1 MICAFFV
8 FRCNCCRI
16 GEKLQWCTTMEAFLY
31 FVHRLILLVFLLAFP
46 ACAAYVAVLETV
58 ADQQARVTVSLSD
71 RQYLTNVL
79 REEAVKQ
86 LPAVQNFTIMTRE
99 NIQQMLPPGKSVEE
113 CEGGCLVETGKNIA
127 ADYVCQ
133 ARIGSFDGDLT
144 LSAELYETAGNKL
157 IASFNGQGA
166 SMKDLLQLVRTK
178 SPDFFRSVK
187 GSGSFSGVGGIDEI
201 DGPGQFSFGG
211 KKKFVVEL
219 VTTPAGA
226 LPTIDG
232 KGMPKCLNTPCK
244 VQVEEGNHRFVATLD
259 RYEDADSVV
268 NVTTN
273 NQKIKLAL
281 SPNFGWL
288 EVNPKLVGPTAT
300 KGNVNVMVDESRMEG
315 SKFELEMG
323 MHSVRL
329 THPCYD
335 PVVFNVAI
343 AKNKTEIFEKEMKR
357 GKGGLELNA
366 EYNGEPQTVAVYI
379 DGLEAGSTPYVGEV
393 PLCAEVSLS
402 GNGWSEFVNVI
413 PKWHEVVNIVHK
425 LKHNPDESVQVDA
438 STLNK
443 IEVDS
448 NVILN
453 SEMPSVVKLKDD
465 SSTNTLDNKA
475 DLSASIPSNV
485 ESDNEKKTKWVVLGI
500 SAAAVL
506 TGVALAVVGNNQAKD
521 AANKGGISI
530 DEFDK
535 NIDDA
540 KSGQTLRGVGIGL
553 AIAGAVGIGVSFAF

>member
-1 MICAFFV
+1 M
-8 FRCNCCRI
+8 
-16 GEKLQWCTTMEAFLY
+16 
-31 FVHRLILLVFLLAFP
+31 
-46 ACAAYVAVLETV
+46 
-58 ADQQARVTVSLSD
+58 
-71 RQYLTNVL
+71 
-79 REEAVKQ
+79 
-86 LPAVQNFTIMTRE
+86 PAVQNFTIMTRE

-113 CEGGCLVETGKNIA
+113 CEGSCLVETGKNIA

-133 ARIGSFDGDLT
+133 ARIGSFDGDFT

-166 SMKDLLQLVRTK
+166 GMKDLLQLIRTK

-187 GSGSFSGVGGIDEI
+187 GSGRFTGVGGIGEV

-211 KKKFVVEL
+211 KKKFIVEI
-219 VTTPAGA
+219 VTIPAGA

-232 KGMPKCLNTPCK
+232 KGIQKCLSTPCK
-244 VQVEEGNHRFVATLD
+244 VQVEEGSHRFVATLD

-268 NVTTN
+268 NVSMN
-273 NQKIKLAL
+273 NQKIELPL

-288 EVNPKLVGPTAT
+288 EVNPKLPGPTAT
-300 KGNVNVMVDESRMEG
+300 KGNINVMVDESRMEG

-323 MHSVRL
+323 MHNVRL

-343 AKNKTEIFEKEMKR
+343 VKNKMEIFEKEMKR

-393 PLCAEVSLS
+393 PLCAEVSLK

-413 PKWHEVVNIVHK
+413 PKWHEVVSVVHK
-425 LKHNPDESVQVDA
+425 LKHAPSEIVQVKD

-443 IEVDS
+443 AEVDS
-448 NVILN
+448 NVAPN
-453 SEMPSVVKLKDD
+453 SRTQPVVNLSEESSINTFDDKVKTDGSV
-465 SSTNTLDNKA
+465 
-475 DLSASIPSNV
+475 PSNV
-485 ESDNEKKTKWVVLGI
+485 ENDNGKKTKWVVLGI
-500 SAAAVL
+500 GAAAAV
-506 TGVALAVVGNNQAKD
+506 TGVVLTIVGNSKAKG
-521 AANKGGISI
+521 AANKGGKSI
-530 DEFDK
+530 DDFDK

-553 AIAGAVGIGVSFAF
+553 AIVGAIGVGVSFAF